1 MNDNQIKLDLIETGS
16 GVPLIYTHGWAD
28 DRTAWDG
35 VIDSLGMRLVILLGV
50 FGGMVSQMLLLQEIT
65 QNSYIK

>member
-28 DRTAWDG
+28 DRQHGMA
-35 VIDSLGMRLVILLGV
+35 SLTLLAMRLVILLGV

-65 QNSYIK
+65 PELIH